1 MLAIVRLLS
10 AAGKFL
16 GGAANFIQSVLLA
29 FWMYGSHGDIEA
41 LRKDLNVLK
50 SEVRALALK
59 ENQVAQEP
67 TPLSAEIEQLYTA
80 LQHQMDLQYQ
90 VNMLS
95 RYVLTF
101 PSLPDEGF

>member
-41 LRKDLNVLK
+41 LRKDLDALK
-50 SEVRALALK
+50 SEVRALK
-59 ENQVAQEP
+59 EKQAAQEP
-67 TPLSAEIEQLYTA
+67 TPLSAEIEEMYA
-80 LQHQMDLQYQ
+80 AFQHQMDLQYQ

-95 RYVLTF
+95 RYILTL